1 MAEPP
6 PALGRRASQSG
17 RRFEAGR
24 DPKHRTTDA
33 ARGPSRAGGASTPSH
48 HPRKERRIEGAGVP
62 LDGPSLRGHWGG
74 RPPRGVARGHRV
86 PASSSSREG
95 CLSGAMVFA
104 VGRSH
109 VTWARPAGLATRHGE
124 PSGDNKPPPLPV
136 PRTRDQER
144 RAVHGVKGR
153 RPLTT
158 RVEAANA
165 PRAQRETR
173 GRQRGRSRRPGRTG
187 SRDLGPPSCRNSGT
201 GRAARGRQSNFLP
214 TAGAGLAGFES
225 PGGKAV
231 PRTAV
236 PS

>member
-124 PSGDNKPPPLPV
+124 PSRRQQTPSAACTAYEGPREASRPRCQREATSHDPSGSGQRSARTARDPRPPTRAQPAAGPHRLSG
-136 PRTRDQER
+136 PRTSIVPQLWNG
-144 RAVHGVKGR
+144 ACGSGSPVKFFADGGR
-153 RPLTT
+153 
-158 RVEAANA
+158 
-165 PRAQRETR
+165 
-173 GRQRGRSRRPGRTG
+173 
-187 SRDLGPPSCRNSGT
+187 GPC
-201 GRAARGRQSNFLP
+201 
-214 TAGAGLAGFES
+214 GLRS